1 MIELRDYIL
10 SMVFQNFIENK
21 FNILNGFIIDILR
34 LMRMIEWYIKFLAL
48 FDLTSHF
55 YFKLNLIMQILTS
68 SDCLLSFSH

>member
-10 SMVFQNFIENK
+10 SMVFKNFIEKK

-34 LMRMIEWYIKFLAL
+34 LMRMIEWYIMFLAL